1 MKTRIETGIIQEIKD
16 CSENDRTNKVV
27 MLKLNKEE
35 SIAIQFQ
42 GKRANIL
49 DGFKE
54 NTKVSVAFK
63 FKAKKSNMERF
74 YNNLIG
80 KSIKLQNDKTF

>member
-27 MLKLNKEE
+27 MLELNKNQ

-42 GKRANIL
+42 GKRAKML
-49 DGFKE
+49 DEFKE
-54 NTKVSVAFK
+54 KMKVSVAFE

-80 KSIKLQNDKTF
+80 KSIKNQQ